1 MEHNNIQERFK
12 EIVIQRAENEKLLEI
27 VSSVF
32 LVQDD
37 TEPRNRE
44 AIKEIKDAYTVFL
57 SFNVLDLSTE
67 GKIIYSL
74 INSDFFLT
82 SFLGDRKW
90 KAAQKEYNIRIDRI
104 EEEITNQM
112 RDKLAS
118 AKSTNEMFRTFS
130 KFNALF
136 SRPRIRGAIQEYQ
149 NQILSSIKK
158 DIKIFRERFLI
169 KYNTSEV

>member
-74 INSDFFLT
+74 INSDFF
-82 SFLGDRKW
+82 
-90 KAAQKEYNIRIDRI
+90 
-104 EEEITNQM
+104 
-112 RDKLAS
+112 
-118 AKSTNEMFRTFS
+118 
-130 KFNALF
+130 
-136 SRPRIRGAIQEYQ
+136 
-149 NQILSSIKK
+149 
-158 DIKIFRERFLI
+158 
-169 KYNTSEV
+169 

>member
-67 GKIIYSL
+67 
-74 INSDFFLT
+74 
-82 SFLGDRKW
+82 GDRKW

>member
-74 INSDFFLT
+74 INSDFF
-82 SFLGDRKW
+82 
-90 KAAQKEYNIRIDRI
+90 
-104 EEEITNQM
+104 
-112 RDKLAS
+112 KLL
-118 AKSTNEMFRTFS
+118 FR
-130 KFNALF
+130 
-136 SRPRIRGAIQEYQ
+136 
-149 NQILSSIKK
+149 
-158 DIKIFRERFLI
+158 
-169 KYNTSEV
+169 